1 MGEPGAKWGREVG
14 DTKAMRAE
22 SREGSGRIGMH
33 LRERARGREGLREQT
48 WAAVWGCRAEGELR
62 ERRLGEAVGAEGL
75 GEAGTRRFPHRCP
88 RLADP

>member
-33 LRERARGREGLREQT
+33 LRERARGREGLREQ
-48 WAAVWGCRAEGELR
+48 
-62 ERRLGEAVGAEGL
+62 RLGLQSGGAGRKES
-75 GEAGTRRFPHRCP
+75 
-88 RLADP
+88 